1 MSNIYIHPTV
11 ILASKVNEDAAK
23 SKSEGER
30 KVRTVTL
37 TEKY

>member
-1 MSNIYIHPTV
+1 MSNISIHPTV
-11 ILASKVNEDAAK
+11 ILASKVNDDATK
-23 SKSEGER
+23 STTEAR